1 MDGDP
6 QVDQRSTI
14 AVSISIVHYETPDLL
29 VRCLTALHESEGME
43 SWEVRVVDNGSR
55 GFDPGAYA
63 SIRPNVEVLRNR
75 ENRGFAVASNQGLHS
90 ATGRYVL
97 LLNPDA
103 IVEPNAVAR
112 VVDYLDSHPDVGC
125 ATARLVLPDGRLDL
139 ACRRSFPTP
148 AVAFFRMTLLSRM
161 FPRSRRFGRY
171 NLTYLQE
178 DVESEIDAPCG
189 AFMMVRST
197 VVDQVGLLDES
208 YFMYGEDLDWAYRI
222 KAAGWR
228 IMYLPTA
235 VVHHVKRASS
245 SRNRERTIRWFYEA
259 MRHFY
264 NDHYRQTYPGWV
276 SHAVMFAIG
285 LRERV
290 ELIWCRVTRAIQ

>member
-1 MDGDP
+1 MHQP
-6 QVDQRSTI
+6 STVS
-14 AVSISIVHYETPDLL
+14 VSICIVHYETPDLL
-29 VRCLTALHESEGME
+29 VRCLTALRESEGIE
-43 SWEVRVVDNGSR
+43 SCEVCVVDNGSR
-55 GFDPGAYA
+55 GFDPGAYTD
-63 SIRPNVEVLRNR
+63 ILPNLSVLQNL
-75 ENRGFAVASNQGLHS
+75 ENRGFAVASNQGLRG
-90 ATGRYVL
+90 AGGRFVL

-103 IVEPNAVAR
+103 IVEPHAIAR
-112 VVDYLDSHPDVGC
+112 VVEYLDGHAEVGC

-148 AVAFFRMTLLSRM
+148 AVAFFRMTLLSRI
-161 FPRSRRFGRY
+161 FPGSRRFGRY
-171 NLTYLQE
+171 NLTYLP
-178 DVESEIDAPCG
+178 DNLESEIDAPCG

-208 YFMYGEDLDWAYRI
+208 YFMYGEDLDWAFRI

-245 SRNRERTIRWFYEA
+245 SRNRERTISWFYEA
-259 MRHFY
+259 MRRFY
-264 NDHYRQTYPGWV
+264 DDHYRQVYPRWV
-276 SHAVMFAIG
+276 SYAVMFAIG

-290 ELIWCRVTRAIQ
+290 ELTSSRVARAIH